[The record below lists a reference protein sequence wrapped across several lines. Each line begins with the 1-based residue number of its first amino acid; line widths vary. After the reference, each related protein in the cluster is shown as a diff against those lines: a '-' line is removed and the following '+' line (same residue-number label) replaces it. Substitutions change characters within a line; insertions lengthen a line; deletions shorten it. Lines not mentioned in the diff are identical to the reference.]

1 MSSTRSLSFILYAI
15 FNSLQNKIPLRIT
28 KVIIKNKQNN
38 NAPKERQRKQRFA
51 LYKIKQLCDLQKDKR
66 EINSP
71 VNKCAQCKSIIRRLR
86 NKP

>member
-15 FNSLQNKIPLRIT
+15 FNSLQNKITLHIT

-38 NAPKERQRKQRFA
+38 NTPKERQHKQRFA
-51 LYKIKQLCDLQKDKR
+51 LYKIKQPCNLQKDKI

-71 VNKCAQCKSIIRRLR
+71 VNKCCTM
-86 NKP
+86 